1 MHKASVDIQPIRGFL
16 GKSFFGDRVNSAGLV
31 SKRLYRAGLGEP
43 ARLRSRIRGAKH
55 LFYTRFGWFVHPP
68 WVGFFVLLYPTRPSV
83 PSHYSDF
90 LIPFVF
96 HPFVLLFTLH
106 V

>member
-1 MHKASVDIQPIRGFL
+1 MQKEAQEAEAKKREAGTRCC
-16 GKSFFGDRVNSAGLV
+16 FFNV
-31 SKRLYRAGLGEP
+31 GLGE
-43 ARLRSRIRGAKH
+43 RSRIRGAKH

>member
-1 MHKASVDIQPIRGFL
+1 MRPGQL
-16 GKSFFGDRVNSAGLV
+16 GRLV

-68 WVGFFVLLYPTRPSV
+68 WVGFFVLLYPTRLR
-83 PSHYSDF
+83 SH
-90 LIPFVF
+90 LIIVIFSF
-96 HPFVLLFTLH
+96 LLFFILSCCSLLYTSSA
-106 V
+106 